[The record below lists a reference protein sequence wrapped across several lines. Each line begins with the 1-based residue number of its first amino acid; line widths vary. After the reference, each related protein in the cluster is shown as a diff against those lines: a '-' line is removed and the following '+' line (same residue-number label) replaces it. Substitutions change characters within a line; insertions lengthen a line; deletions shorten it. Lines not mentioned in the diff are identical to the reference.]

1 MSKSRKKAMILSKR
15 LGAVT
20 KMVPTKIK
28 KNPAEI
34 ALKRPSLYLD
44 EENLELSFNSFPP
57 QLWYLNGISI

>member
-15 LGAVT
+15 LGVVT
-20 KMVPTKIK
+20 KMAPTKIK

-44 EENLELSFNSFPP
+44 EENLELSFNSFLP
-57 QLWYLNGISI
+57 QLSYLNGMSI